1 MVLYLK
7 CQEIITNFVVF
18 CSHLK
23 HNFLKRPSFIYL
35 EIMIGGPQPS
45 GGMEGLK
52 SQLKSG
58 SAEGGAEGSNGVTEG
73 ESVEGGDD
81 KGTPPIQSFQ
91 YFMKRV
97 ELIGNLFQ

>member
-1 MVLYLK
+1 MSRKNNKL
-7 CQEIITNFVVF
+7 
-18 CSHLK
+18 CSLLFSFK
-23 HNFLKRPSFIYL
+23 TNFLKCPSFICL

-58 SAEGGAEGSNGVTEG
+58 SAEAGAEGSNGVTEG

-81 KGTPPIQSFQ
+81 KGTPPIQTLH
-91 YFMKRV
+91 YFINRV
-97 ELIGNLFQ
+97 GK

>member
-1 MVLYLK
+1 MSRNNNKLRSLLFSLK
-7 CQEIITNFVVF
+7 TRN
-18 CSHLK
+18 
-23 HNFLKRPSFIYL
+23 NFLKRPSFIYL

-81 KGTPPIQSFQ
+81 KGTPSIQSLQ

-97 ELIGNLFQ
+97 EKY

>member
-1 MVLYLK
+1 
-7 CQEIITNFVVF
+7 
-18 CSHLK
+18 
-23 HNFLKRPSFIYL
+23 
-35 EIMIGGPQPS
+35 MIGGPQPS

-81 KGTPPIQSFQ
+81 KGTHPIQSFQ

-97 ELIGNLFQ
+97 E

>member
-1 MVLYLK
+1 MSRNNNKLRSLLFSLK
-7 CQEIITNFVVF
+7 TQFSETSIF
-18 CSHLK
+18 
-23 HNFLKRPSFIYL
+23 YL

-97 ELIGNLFQ
+97 ELIGNLFH